1 MLIRKMEARDV
12 SWMARIEQENFSMP
26 WSEKA
31 FMDSLSQEEALFL
44 VAEEE
49 DRVLGYIGIYLS
61 FEEGEITNVSVDSSS
76 RNKGVGS
83 ELVEQLKKEAQA
95 RGTEKIF
102 LEVRVSNEPA
112 IRLYEK
118 QGFEQVGC
126 RKNFYEKP
134 REDAWVMMCSL

>member
-12 SWMARIEQENFSMP
+12 SGVARIEQENFSMP

-49 DRVLGYIGIYLS
+49 DRVLGYIGICLS

-134 REDAWVMMCSL
+134 REDAWVMMCDL

>member
-12 SWMARIEQENFSMP
+12 SGVAKIEQENFSMP

-31 FMDSLSQEEALFL
+31 FMDSLSQKEALFL

>member
-12 SWMARIEQENFSMP
+12 SGVAKIEQENFSMP

-31 FMDSLSQEEALFL
+31 FMDSLYQKEALFL

-134 REDAWVMMCSL
+134 REDAWVMMCDL

>member
-12 SWMARIEQENFSMP
+12 SGVARIEQENFSMP

-134 REDAWVMMCSL
+134 REDAWVMMCDL

>member
-61 FEEGEITNVSVDSSS
+61 FEEGEITNVSVDSSC

-83 ELVEQLKKEAQA
+83 ALVEQLKKEAQA

-112 IRLYEK
+112 IHLYEK
-118 QGFEQVGC
+118 QGFEKVGC

-134 REDAWVMMCSL
+134 REDAWVMMCDL

>member
-12 SWMARIEQENFSMP
+12 SGVAKIEQENFSMP

-31 FMDSLSQEEALFL
+31 FMDSLSQKEALFL

-61 FEEGEITNVSVDSSS
+61 FEEGGITNVSVDSSC

-83 ELVEQLKKEAQA
+83 ALVEQLKKEAQA

-102 LEVRVSNEPA
+102 LEVRVSNKPA
-112 IRLYEK
+112 IHLYEK
-118 QGFEQVGC
+118 QGFEKVGC

-134 REDAWVMMCSL
+134 REDAWVMMCDL

>member
-1 MLIRKMEARDV
+1 MLIRKMEEQDI
-12 SWMARIEQENFSMP
+12 SWVAKIESENFSMP

-31 FMDSLSQEEALFL
+31 FADSLTQEEALFL

-49 DRVLGYIGIYLS
+49 GRGLGYIGVYLS
-61 FEEGEITNVSVDSSS
+61 FDEGEITNVSVDFSQ
-76 RNKGVGS
+76 RNCGVGKA
-83 ELVEQLKKEAQA
+83 LVQQMKKEAA
-95 RGTEKIF
+95 DRNVERIF

-112 IRLYEK
+112 IHLYEK

-126 RKNFYEKP
+126 RKNFYERP

>member
-12 SWMARIEQENFSMP
+12 SGVAKIEQENFSMP

>member
-12 SWMARIEQENFSMP
+12 SGVAKIEQENFSMP

-31 FMDSLSQEEALFL
+31 FMDSLSQKEALFL

-134 REDAWVMMCSL
+134 REDAWVMMCDL

>member
-1 MLIRKMEARDV
+1 MLIRKMEEQDV
-12 SWMARIEQENFSMP
+12 SWVARVERENFSMP

-31 FMDSLSQEEALFL
+31 FTDSLKQEEALFL

-49 DRVLGYIGIYLS
+49 GNGLGYIGVYLS
-61 FEEGEITNVSVDSSS
+61 FEEGEITNVSVDGTQ
-76 RNKGVGS
+76 RNRGIGNA
-83 ELVEQLKKEAQA
+83 LVEQLKKEAKE
-95 RGTEKIF
+95 RKVERIF

-112 IRLYEK
+112 IHLYEK
-118 QGFEQVGC
+118 QGFEKAGC

>member
-31 FMDSLSQEEALFL
+31 FMDSLSLEEALFL

>member
-1 MLIRKMEARDV
+1 
-12 SWMARIEQENFSMP
+12 MP

-31 FMDSLSQEEALFL
+31 FMDSLSQKEALFL